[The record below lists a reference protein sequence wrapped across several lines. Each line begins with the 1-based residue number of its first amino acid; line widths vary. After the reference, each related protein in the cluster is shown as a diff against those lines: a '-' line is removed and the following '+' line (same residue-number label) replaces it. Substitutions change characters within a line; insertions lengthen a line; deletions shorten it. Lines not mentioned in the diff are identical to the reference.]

1 MRVKRYLKHIKPYW
15 LYFMLAPLLMFV
27 EVACDVQIPLLV
39 AKIINQGVEA
49 GDTTVILALA
59 KQMLILISFAV
70 TTGVLAS
77 YFASKAA
84 VNFSCD
90 LRDELFEKI
99 QTFSFANIDTYSTSS
114 LITRLT
120 NDVTQVQELVVLCLR
135 MFIRAPGML
144 IGSVIMAFSINSKLA
159 IVFIIVI
166 PLLVAICYVIIKY
179 SYQKF
184 SLLQVRIDRLNETV
198 REALI
203 NVRVIKSLTR
213 ESYETDKFMRVNGE
227 LKKTSLQAYGIT
239 ILQMPLMTLV
249 INLATIAIVYIGG
262 IGVMNNQMDVGDIT
276 AFITYLTQILMAVSM
291 LSMIFLQAARAIAS
305 AKRISEVLDT
315 TVDLT
320 DVYATKK
327 EKEIEKGSIRFE
339 NVSFNYYKDNSEAV
353 LSNINLEIKAGQT
366 VGIIGSTGCG
376 KTSLVQL
383 IPRLYDVN
391 SGAVYIDDV
400 NVKDYSL
407 HHLREGVAMVL
418 QNNMLFSGTIDENLM
433 WGNQQSTSTQRKEA
447 ARFAAATFIEELP
460 EGYLTK
466 VDQGGLNL
474 SGGQKQRL
482 CIARAL
488 LKQPKILIL
497 DDSTSAV
504 DMTTETTIQSYLE
517 KELRDVTTLIIAQ
530 RISSVKQA
538 DLIVVLNDGMIEQVG
553 THDTLMTTSP
563 TYQEVYESQMS
574 QEVLS

>member
-1 MRVKRYLKHIKPYW
+1 MNRYLKYIKPYW
-15 LYFMLAPLLMFV
+15 INFVLAPVLMLV

-39 AKIINQGVEA
+39 AQIINEGVKT
-49 GDTTVILALA
+49 GDTMIILSLA
-59 KQMLILISFAV
+59 KQMLILISFAIV
-70 TTGVLAS
+70 TGVLAS

-90 LRDELFEKI
+90 LRDDLFKKI

-120 NDVTQVQELVVLCLR
+120 NDITQVQELVVMCLR

-144 IGSVIMAFSINSKLA
+144 VGSVVMAFSINPKLA
-159 IVFIIVI
+159 LVFILVV
-166 PLLVAICYVIIKY
+166 PLLGGICYFVIKR
-179 SYQKF
+179 SYEKF
-184 SLLQVRIDRLNETV
+184 SFLQIRIDRLNETV

-213 ESYETDKFMRVNGE
+213 ESYEEDKFVAVNGE

-249 INLATIAIVYIGG
+249 INLATLAIMYIGG
-262 IGVMNNQMDVGDIT
+262 IGVMNNSMDIGDIT
-276 AFITYLTQILMAVSM
+276 AFITYLTQILMSTSM

-315 TVDLT
+315 QVDLT
-320 DVYATKK
+320 DEMALAKDKTVQQ
-327 EKEIEKGSIRFE
+327 GNIRFE
-339 NVSFNYYKDNSEAV
+339 NVSFKYYKDGAETV

-366 VGIIGSTGCG
+366 VGLIGSTGSG

-383 IPRLYDVN
+383 IPRLYDADT
-391 SGAVYIDDV
+391 GAVYIDEV
-400 NVKDYSL
+400 NVKDYAL
-407 HHLREGVAMVL
+407 NHLRDGVAMVL
-418 QNNMLFSGTIDENLM
+418 QNNTLFSGTIDENLM
-433 WGNQQSTSTQRKEA
+433 WGDKSSTPSQREEA
-447 ARFAAATFIEELP
+447 AKFASATFIEELP
-460 EGYLTK
+460 HKYLTK

-488 LKQPKILIL
+488 LKKPKILIL

-504 DMTTETTIQSYLE
+504 DMATEATIQGHL
-517 KELRDVTTLIIAQ
+517 KEDLKEMTKIIIAQ
-530 RISSVKQA
+530 RISSVKHA
-538 DLIVVLNDGMIEQVG
+538 DLIVVLNEGEIEQVG
-553 THDTLMTTSP
+553 THEQLMLTSK

-574 QEVLS
+574 KEALV

>member
-1 MRVKRYLKHIKPYW
+1 MNRYLKYIKPYW
-15 LYFMLAPLLMFV
+15 INFVLAPVLMLV

-39 AKIINQGVEA
+39 AQIINEGVKT
-49 GDTTVILALA
+49 GDTMIILSLA
-59 KQMLILISFAV
+59 KQMLILISFAIL
-70 TTGVLAS
+70 TGVLAS

-90 LRDELFEKI
+90 LRDDLFKKI

-120 NDVTQVQELVVLCLR
+120 NDITQVQELVVMCLR

-144 IGSVIMAFSINSKLA
+144 VGSVVMAFSINPKLA
-159 IVFIIVI
+159 LVFILVV
-166 PLLVAICYVIIKY
+166 PLLGGICYFVIKR
-179 SYQKF
+179 SYEKF
-184 SLLQVRIDRLNETV
+184 SFLQIRIDRLNETV

-213 ESYETDKFMRVNGE
+213 ESYEEDKFVAVNGE

-249 INLATIAIVYIGG
+249 INLATLAIMYIGG
-262 IGVMNNQMDVGDIT
+262 IGVMNNSMDIGDIT
-276 AFITYLTQILMAVSM
+276 AFITYLTQILMSTSM

-315 TVDLT
+315 QVDLT
-320 DVYATKK
+320 DEMALAKDKTVQQ
-327 EKEIEKGSIRFE
+327 GNIRFE
-339 NVSFNYYKDNSEAV
+339 NVSFKYYKDGAETV

-366 VGIIGSTGCG
+366 VGLIGSTGSG

-383 IPRLYDVN
+383 IPRLYDADT
-391 SGAVYIDDV
+391 GAVYIDEV
-400 NVKDYSL
+400 NVKDYAL
-407 HHLREGVAMVL
+407 NHLRDGVAMVL
-418 QNNMLFSGTIDENLM
+418 QNNTLFSGTIDENLM
-433 WGNQQSTSTQRKEA
+433 WGDKSSTPSQREEA
-447 ARFAAATFIEELP
+447 AKFASATFIEELP
-460 EGYLTK
+460 QKYLTK

-488 LKQPKILIL
+488 LKKPKILIL

-504 DMTTETTIQSYLE
+504 DMATEATIQGHL
-517 KELRDVTTLIIAQ
+517 KEDLKEMTKIIIAQ
-530 RISSVKQA
+530 RISSVKHA
-538 DLIVVLNDGMIEQVG
+538 DLIVVLNEGEIEQVG
-553 THDTLMTTSP
+553 THEQLMLTSK

-574 QEVLS
+574 KEALV

>member
-1 MRVKRYLKHIKPYW
+1 MNRYLKYIKPYW
-15 LYFMLAPLLMFV
+15 INFVLAPVLMLV

-39 AKIINQGVEA
+39 AQIINEGVKT
-49 GDTTVILALA
+49 GDTMIILSLA
-59 KQMLILISFAV
+59 KQMLILISFAIV
-70 TTGVLAS
+70 TGVLAS

-90 LRDELFEKI
+90 LRDDLFKKI

-120 NDVTQVQELVVLCLR
+120 NDITQVQELVVMCLR

-144 IGSVIMAFSINSKLA
+144 VGSVVMAFSINPKLA
-159 IVFIIVI
+159 LVFILVV
-166 PLLVAICYVIIKY
+166 PLLGGICYFVIKR
-179 SYQKF
+179 SYEKF
-184 SLLQVRIDRLNETV
+184 SFLQIRIDRLNETV

-213 ESYETDKFMRVNGE
+213 ESYEEDKFVAVNGE

-249 INLATIAIVYIGG
+249 INLATLAIMYIGG
-262 IGVMNNQMDVGDIT
+262 IGVMNNSMDIGDIT
-276 AFITYLTQILMAVSM
+276 AFITYLTQILMSTSM

-315 TVDLT
+315 QVDLT
-320 DVYATKK
+320 DEMALAKDKTVQQ
-327 EKEIEKGSIRFE
+327 GNIRFE
-339 NVSFNYYKDNSEAV
+339 NVSFKYYKDGAETV

-366 VGIIGSTGCG
+366 VGLIGSTGSG

-383 IPRLYDVN
+383 IPRLYDADT
-391 SGAVYIDDV
+391 GAVYIDEV
-400 NVKDYSL
+400 NVKDYAL
-407 HHLREGVAMVL
+407 NHLRDGVAMVL
-418 QNNMLFSGTIDENLM
+418 QNNTLFSGTIDENLM
-433 WGNQQSTSTQRKEA
+433 WGDKSSTPSQREEA
-447 ARFAAATFIEELP
+447 AKFASATFIEELP
-460 EGYLTK
+460 QKYLTK

-488 LKQPKILIL
+488 LKKPKILIL

-504 DMTTETTIQSYLE
+504 DMATEATIQGHL
-517 KELRDVTTLIIAQ
+517 KEDLKEMTKIIIAQ
-530 RISSVKQA
+530 RISSVKHA
-538 DLIVVLNDGMIEQVG
+538 DLIVVLNEGEIEQVG
-553 THDTLMTTSP
+553 THEQLMLTSK
-563 TYQEVYESQMS
+563 TYQEVHESQMS
-574 QEVLS
+574 KEALV